1 MGVTRDLA
9 GFCGNMD
16 FAHLS
21 AEAVDRCKY
30 LLLDYLGLAIRGQ
43 QIDSTHSTLK
53 FALASG
59 CEGKAAVLGTG
70 HRLSPP
76 YAALVNG
83 AAAHSLE
90 LDDVVNEASLHPG
103 TVVFPALLALGEELQ
118 ASGKELIT
126 AAVLG
131 YEAMAGIGK
140 ALNPSA
146 HYRRGFHPTGTCGVF
161 GAAIAAAKLLQLH
174 EQQLLSAMGIAGSMA
189 SGSME
194 YLAEGAWTK
203 RFHAGWSAHNGII
216 AARLSEQGFRGPEA
230 ILEGQNGFLKAYSD
244 QTDARKVAEG
254 LGEPFEVLR
263 TSIKPHA
270 CCRYMQ
276 SPIDGVLQIIKE
288 HRLLPANI
296 ARISIGLLSTGYE
309 IVASPPE
316 AKRRVKTMVDAQFS
330 MPYGAAIAAIKGR
343 AFLDEFFEENLK
355 LRELKELMARVECS
369 KDPEL
374 DKYYPRQWPAW
385 VKIES
390 VEGGTY
396 AAEIMF
402 PKGDPEN
409 PLSWDELIEKF
420 LSLTGPLL
428 TVHNQHEIVDL
439 VRDLESQVTISNLL
453 DLCSSTQA
461 DSTFA

>member
-1 MGVTRDLA
+1 MGITRDLVYFCA
-9 GFCGNMD
+9 GVKFRD
-16 FAHLS
+16 LP
-21 AEAVDRCKY
+21 AEVVDQCKY
-30 LLLDYLGLAIRGQ
+30 LLLDFLGLALRGQ
-43 QIDSTHSTLK
+43 SIDSTRTALK
-53 FALASG
+53 FALAAG
-59 CEGKAAVLGTG
+59 CAGNATVLGTDN
-70 HRLSPP
+70 RLNPA

-103 TVVFPALLALGEELQ
+103 TVVFPTILALGEGLEATGQ
-118 ASGKELIT
+118 ELIT

-131 YEAMAGIGK
+131 YETMSKIGK

-161 GAAIAAAKLLQLH
+161 GAAIGAARLLQLD
-174 EQQLLSAMGIAGSMA
+174 EQQLLSTMGIAGSMA

-216 AARLSEQGFRGPEA
+216 AARLAEQGFRGPEA
-230 ILEGQNGFLKAYSD
+230 ILEGQHGFFKAYSD
-244 QTDARKVAEG
+244 QAEARKATEG

-276 SPIDGVLQIIKE
+276 SPIDGVLQITKE
-288 HRLLPANI
+288 HGLSPVEI
-296 ARISIGLLSTGYE
+296 ARIVIGLLSTGYD
-309 IVASPPE
+309 IVASP
-316 AKRRVKTMVDAQFS
+316 ADLKQRVMAMVDAQFS

-343 AFLDEFFEENLK
+343 AFLDEFLEENLK
-355 LRELKELMARVECS
+355 NPELRDLMARVECIR
-369 KDPEL
+369 DPGL
-374 DKYYPRQWPAW
+374 DQYYPRQWPAW

-390 VEGGTY
+390 IEGRTY
-396 AAEIMF
+396 SAEIMF

-420 LSLTGPLL
+420 LNLTRPVL
-428 TVHNQHEIVDL
+428 TVHRQHELVDL
-439 VRDLESQVTISNLL
+439 VRNLENQATLSTLRE
-453 DLCSSTQA
+453 LCRNAQSGNA
-461 DSTFA
+461 PV

>member
-1 MGVTRDLA
+1 MGTTRDLVC
-9 GFCGNMD
+9 FCGNVD
-16 FAHLS
+16 FTQLP

-30 LLLDYLGLAIRGQ
+30 LLLDFLGLALRGQ
-43 QIDSTHSTLK
+43 QIDSTRTTLK
-53 FALASG
+53 FALAGGCSG
-59 CEGKAAVLGTG
+59 NAAVLGTS

-103 TVVFPALLALGEELQ
+103 TVIFPAVLALGEELK

-131 YEAMAGIGK
+131 YEAMAKIGK

-161 GAAIAAAKLLQLH
+161 GAAVAAAKLLQLH
-174 EQQLLSAMGIAGSMA
+174 ELQLLSAMGIAGSMA

-216 AARLSEQGFRGPEA
+216 AARLAEQGFKGPEA
-230 ILEGQNGFLKAYSD
+230 ILEGQHGFFRAYSD
-244 QTDARKVAEG
+244 ETEAGKVTEG
-254 LGEPFEVLR
+254 LGKPFEVLR

-288 HRLLPANI
+288 HGLRPDNI
-296 ARISIGLLSTGYE
+296 ARISIGLLSTGYD
-309 IVASPPE
+309 IVASP
-316 AKRRVKTMVDAQFS
+316 ADLKQRVMAMVDAQFS
-330 MPYGAAIAAIKGR
+330 MPYGAAVAAIKGR
-343 AFLDEFFEENLK
+343 AFLDEFLEENLK
-355 LRELKELMARVECS
+355 IQELKDLMAKVDCS

-390 VEGGTY
+390 VEGRTY

-420 LSLTGPLL
+420 SNLTRPLL
-428 TVHNQHEIVDL
+428 ADHKQLELVDFIRNMENQA
-439 VRDLESQVTISNLL
+439 TISNLH
-453 DLCSSTQA
+453 DLCSETQA
-461 DSTFA
+461 GNTLA